1 MTGNAVFHFWTD
13 TIYRNTITVQTNL
26 GSMMGEEKHVSGAG
40 SVFIFRKIP
49 YAKPPI
55 GHLRFRKPEPF
66 GPWQSPLNAT
76 VYGPNCMQPVA
87 ALSASSPNR
96 ELSEDCLHLNI
107 YVPYK
112 VSSNNTLSV
121 MIWVHGGWFNS
132 GQGIVED
139 GTFLSLRGN
148 VILVTFNYRLGPFGF
163 FSTNDMA
170 SPGNFGLWDQRLVFQ
185 WVHDNIAS
193 FGGDPN
199 SVTIFGEGSGG
210 GSVSF
215 QSLYPGNKGLF
226 QKVIALS
233 GVATS
238 QIMLQSKDGM
248 NTSAS
253 VLLSRTGC
261 STSNTTQAVNCLRV
275 LSANSLMGAEEFL
288 PIIDGDFI
296 QNKTE
301 TILKNKTSDAYRYF
315 TSLDFMVGTLDGDGS
330 SEIALHAS
338 PAVLQQHNST
348 LSGGLKYSFL
358 CDVLADYY
366 TEKWFDNKTKIKEGI
381 CFMYKNTS
389 SSAAQS
395 NAIVDFLTDVVY
407 TYPSMRLAQHHIRE
421 PGARGTTYMYSM
433 TRVNPLQSTLMPHIA
448 FPWTK
453 RAVYGMDM
461 LYFFSSD
468 DILASLNQTNDM
480 KLGYEMITYLT
491 NFAKTRYVHVQF

>member
-1 MTGNAVFHFWTD
+1 M
-13 TIYRNTITVQTNL
+13 
-26 GSMMGEEKHVSGAG
+26 AG
-40 SVFIFRKIP
+40 SIVDK
-49 YAKPPI
+49 
-55 GHLRFRKPEPF
+55 
-66 GPWQSPLNAT
+66 
-76 VYGPNCMQPVA
+76 
-87 ALSASSPNR
+87 ALLKN
-96 ELSEDCLHLNI
+96 
-107 YVPYK
+107 
-112 VSSNNTLSV
+112 
-121 MIWVHGGWFNS
+121 
-132 GQGIVED
+132 
-139 GTFLSLRGN
+139 GTFLTLRGN

-170 SPGNFGLWDQRLVFQ
+170 SPGNFGLWDQRLAFQ

-238 QIMLQSKDGM
+238 QIMLQSKDWK

-261 STSNTTQAVNCLRV
+261 STSNTTQAVNCLHV

-301 TILKNKTSDAYRYF
+301 TILKNKTSDAYRFF

-330 SEIALHAS
+330 SEISLHAS

-366 TEKWFDNKTKIKEGI
+366 TEKWFDNNTKIKEGI

-407 TYPSMRLAQHHIRE
+407 KYPSMRLAQYHIRE

-433 TRVNPLQSTLMPHIA
+433 TRVNQLQSSLMPQIT

-453 RAVYGMDM
+453 RAVHGMDM
-461 LYFFSSD
+461 LYFVF
-468 DILASLNQTNDM
+468 I
-480 KLGYEMITYLT
+480 
-491 NFAKTRYVHVQF
+491 